1 MLNIVA
7 FLTVTYAGKKKSIAL
22 FFLFFLDQLVY
33 FKNIKSLLYT
43 NSDCRATENI
53 LLVDI
58 TFLLSP
64 I

>member
-1 MLNIVA
+1 MQE
-7 FLTVTYAGKKKSIAL
+7 KKNL
-22 FFLFFLDQLVY
+22 LHYNFFVLDQLVY